1 MTFPLKYGIVLIKLV
16 HRLQCTSFSI
26 YGGAVVEQKEYE
38 IAYGNTFTR
47 VLSTIFHLIME
58 ALYLFIF
65 NIFAALMIMLINFFI
80 VIIFDN
86 SIIEYVF
93 FILFAALIVFDIA
106 DLIMVIFRKPQV
118 ILTDSY
124 LYLKRS
130 YFDEFGGIHRHQVI
144 LYSEI
149 LSCEPTWTS
158 YIRRNRLH
166 NEYYILC
173 FYDRDHEITI
183 KTNKRFLGF
192 NMRYIIPLVNDEEF
206 MDDLTDRMER
216 ANYTIE

>member
-1 MTFPLKYGIVLIKLV
+1 MHLKESRGIRFINFDFPIKIWYRINKACAQTAMHKL
-16 HRLQCTSFSI
+16 LYIWGC
-26 YGGAVVEQKEYE
+26 VVEQKEYE

-47 VLSTIFHLIME
+47 VLSTIFHLIVE

-65 NIFAALMIMLINFFI
+65 NIFAALLIMMINFFI

-86 SIIEYVF
+86 SITEYVF
-93 FILFAALIVFDIA
+93 FIMFGALIVFDIA

-130 YFDEFGGIHRHQVI
+130 YFDELGGIHRHQVI

-149 LSCEPTWTS
+149 LSCEPTWTG
-158 YIRRNRLH
+158 YALRNRCW
-166 NEYYILC
+166 NEYYLLC

-183 KTNKRFLGF
+183 TTNKKVLWSNRE
-192 NMRYIIPLVNDEEF
+192 YIIPLVNDN
-206 MDDLTDRMER
+206 LW
-216 ANYTIE
+216 TI